1 MPRKDDPIDELFH
14 GRLAIERSN
23 YSEWVEVFYIPSV
36 MKLAE
41 FNIPAEEAERHS
53 KKLLEVNYASGQLT
67 MYPIYTVGGQEKY
80 LTPKYVKIKKIKLE
94 CGKPVYS
101 LVDGD
106 SSEGTK
112 IYSNVTFGPTTPLES
127 TFEEVDRNKLPNP
140 EDAILRMLESLPP
153 AFTKD
158 YDYGLGLAKEY
169 RFIID
174 AVEKLTD
181 CIELVIS
188 DEKPTGIGPQG
199 STFCISLE
207 DFEAVRRLLNN
218 IKTAGQKASKLVRES
233 KACNFIAEKLGR
245 PLVPEDIGNHPLQ
258 NLFAEVLLR
267 EENTLSPR
275 EQDKV
280 LGVMGKNVRSIVE
293 AKPEKLVS
301 LRNDIELVNL
311 DRLIVLYEEML
322 SVDKKEE
329 EWQSFFST
337 NQFILSLAFGFPI
350 VMVGEKATV
359 GGIGISGTGGTVTD
373 YLVRNSCTNNIA
385 IIEIKT
391 PQTVLLNKGSY
402 RRGVFAPSSDL
413 SGAVNQTLDQKNK
426 LESDFSTLNKN
437 SNIGNV
443 ESYWVHCCLIVGTMP
458 CCKGKVESFEL
469 YRGNSKNV
477 DIVTFDELLAKLK
490 NLQSLLNPLREE
502 NNTPLEDS
510 DLPF

>member
-1 MPRKDDPIDELFH
+1 MPRKNEPIDKFFH
-14 GRLAIERSN
+14 GRLVIEDLNS
-23 YSEWVEVFYIPSV
+23 SEWVEVFYIPSLE
-36 MKLAE
+36 KLAE
-41 FNIPAEEAERHS
+41 FNIRAEEAEKHR
-53 KKLLEVNYASGQLT
+53 KKLLEINFGSGQVT
-67 MYPIYTVGGQEKY
+67 MFPIFTVGGQEKY
-80 LTPKYVKIKKIKLE
+80 LTPKYKKVKRIKLAF
-94 CGKPVYS
+94 GKSVLSPVE
-101 LVDGD
+101 GEF
-106 SSEGTK
+106 SEGRK
-112 IYSNVTFGPTTPLES
+112 LYPNITFGPTEPLES
-127 TFEEVDRNKLPNP
+127 TYEEVDRNELSNP
-140 EDAILRMLESLPP
+140 EDAILEMLESLPP

-158 YDYGLGLAKEY
+158 YDYGLGLAWEY

-174 AVEKLTD
+174 AVEELTD
-181 CIELVIS
+181 CVELVIS
-188 DEKPTGIGPQG
+188 ERQHTKIDQQASI
-199 STFCISLE
+199 FYISHE
-207 DFEAVRRLLNN
+207 DFEALRKLLNN

-258 NLFAEVLLR
+258 NLFVEVLLR
-267 EENTLSPR
+267 EENTLSLR

-280 LGVMGKNVRSIVE
+280 LGVMGKNVRSIAE

-359 GGIGISGTGGTVTD
+359 GGIGISGTGRTVTD

-443 ESYWVHCCLIVGTMP
+443 ETYWVHCCLIVGTMP

-490 NLQSLLNPLREE
+490 NLQSLLNPLKEE